1 MSRVCASSLEY
12 VKQPAV
18 TVALTMQPDVL
29 VRLMDTP
36 GFRGR
41 GLLGRFLYAMPPSLL
56 GRRQPE
62 APLFQSPFVTPI
74 TTRYC
79 NS

>member
-1 MSRVCASSLEY
+1 VDRVNRPAEY

-29 VRLMDTP
+29 AGLMDTP

-41 GLLGRFLYAMPPSLL
+41 GLLGRFLYASPTSLL
-56 GRRQPE
+56 GRRQPD
-62 APLFQSPFVTPI
+62 APLFQSLFVTPI
-74 TTRYC
+74 TILSCT
-79 NS
+79 S